1 MGIGEEIRKL
11 RQQLGLTQAE
21 FADRIGVTTRAL
33 QRYEA
38 GARQPEP
45 AALLGLLCAA
55 AQAGV
60 PASEFA
66 SAFERALGLDKSKV
80 RLVLVSRGDGA
91 VTEVERRRRLL
102 EEYKRM
108 TGASECAIY
117 SAAGRDH
124 SCHKPEFYA
133 WKRGELSAESKTARS
148 LERFLAAKQ
157 PPSPLKREEIGEV
170 PSLPPKFPRNSPEL
184 PSIFPRKLCQTIG
197 MTKRECE
204 TKWVKDTEAAALLGL
219 SPGTLRNWRTED
231 IKAGRV
237 WPQPG
242 RGGLRWRKFGGA
254 VRYLLTP
261 ELLGEAESELR

>member
-11 RQQLGLTQAE
+11 RQQIGLTQAE
-21 FADRIGVTTRAL
+21 LADRIGVTTRAL

-133 WKRGELSAESKTARS
+133 WKRGALSAESKTARS

-157 PPSPLKREEIGEV
+157 PPSPLKREEIGEF
-170 PSLPPKFPRNSPEL
+170 PPLPPKFPRDSPEL
-184 PSIFPRKLCQTIG
+184 PSIFSPQVMPNNRHDEAG
-197 MTKRECE
+197 MR
-204 TKWVKDTEAAALLGL
+204 D
-219 SPGTLRNWRTED
+219 
-231 IKAGRV
+231 
-237 WPQPG
+237 Q
-242 RGGLRWRKFGGA
+242 RGQRH
-254 VRYLLTP
+254 
-261 ELLGEAESELR
+261 